1 MSLIVLKDADKA
13 FTALYSNWFVHEK
26 NWYSEN
32 FCNID
37 DDIDPDDIPI
47 EKLKD
52 CDYKNL
58 RILESLNH
66 SSIIIHQYNI
76 GGDWNAGM
84 SIYDMILQSPC
95 KIIFICHG
103 ISASMGSIIPQ
114 AADVRRTMPSCD
126 WLLHEGYTDI
136 DSGLTYRQA
145 KSWAQWEQKAYDKML
160 EIYVEA
166 SNLQASRIKSMFS
179 KREDWWLSA
188 EEAVANGFAD
198 AMLGEKGYDSIDSVK
213 KNVS

>member
-1 MSLIVLKDADKA
+1 MSKRVKHDE
-13 FTALYSNWFVHEK
+13 SNYVGEVHVNGLSVAQREILLH
-26 NWYSEN
+26 SI
-32 FCNID
+32 ID
-37 DDIDPDDIPI
+37 TEESGTDFRMANRFI
-47 EKLKD
+47 
-52 CDYKNL
+52 KNL

-66 SSIIIHQYNI
+66 SPVIIHQYNI

-114 AADVRRTMPSCD
+114 AADVRLTMPSCD

-136 DSGLTYRQA
+136 DSGLTHRQA
-145 KSWAQWEQKAYDKML
+145 KSWAQWEQKTYDKML

-166 SNLQASRIKSMFS
+166 SNLPASRIKSMFS

-198 AMLGEKGYDSIDSVK
+198 VMLGEEGYDSIDSVK